1 MSLRTLPA
9 ASRRARPCAP
19 SESDRVSA
27 GRDAHQAVDCGQRS
41 TGIERSSHPAC
52 SGLYVLS
59 VISSRLHIAW
69 VPLAFIPKSR
79 RADKSVGRNGYRLG
93 RCTNCHSWV
102 RATSTRIKTGK
113 VRGCETRTALY
124 WAKRTKSEYLWLG
137 EAVRNTDTRNI
148 WYGRRIATSSQ
159 TMSSRSGVGTRLRQ

>member
-102 RATSTRIKTGK
+102 RATSTRIKTARLGDVK
-113 VRGCETRTALY
+113 RVLPSTGRSARNQSTYGSVKLYGTLTRET
-124 WAKRTKSEYLWLG
+124 
-137 EAVRNTDTRNI
+137 
-148 WYGRRIATSSQ
+148 
-159 TMSSRSGVGTRLRQ
+159 SGTEGVSLHLHKLCHPEVG